1 MRTPADWRTWG
12 AQAAAQLT
20 DDPFVAAELA
30 ELSAGI
36 CVGERGPQLTADVG
50 ILERLHGT
58 VDLRR
63 LHQAVSKRYFR
74 ALLPG
79 ERE

>member
-1 MRTPADWRTWG
+1 M
-12 AQAAAQLT
+12 
-20 DDPFVAAELA
+20 

-79 ERE
+79 EWE